1 MDVVLVRYLDI
12 WLHGFR
18 IILLVSWGLRCFAN
32 DNPEVHIVLCFIYAP
47 SDICLTIHVLLY
59 QEENATEPPQ
69 SVQRG
74 VTELVEAALSS
85 RNLCMMDPTWHP
97 WF

>member
-1 MDVVLVRYLDI
+1 MDLIRAIFQSLLAQVARPRFISGFCPQQGLAQIVLVQY
-12 WLHGFR
+12 
-18 IILLVSWGLRCFAN
+18 
-32 DNPEVHIVLCFIYAP
+32 
-47 SDICLTIHVLLY
+47 T
-59 QEENATEPPQ
+59 EENNTDPPQ

-74 VTELVEAALSS
+74 VTDLVEAALSP